1 MTASHTC
8 MCMACFRPLYFTK
21 IEHPSAFEF
30 SQGKGEGATQS
41 GVVLDPAYTDSV

>member
-8 MCMACFRPLYFTK
+8 MCMTCFRPLTHFYFTK

-41 GVVLDPAYTDSV
+41 GGGPGSCLH